1 MLRQRLDMALQRSD
15 MPISQ
20 PSRMNSGKLEAGQA
34 DHRRKI
40 GSRPRKNCDLAL
52 IPVDPALRRPKI
64 PNKVNGHE
72 SAHQQAEGN

>member
-1 MLRQRLDMALQRSD
+1 MLRQRLDMALQHSD
-15 MPISQ
+15 MLRSR
-20 PSRMNSGKLEAGQA
+20 PSLMNSGKLGAVPT

-52 IPVDPALRRPKI
+52 IPVDPALRRIKI

-72 SAHQQAEGN
+72 FAHQQAERN